1 MTVWSKDCTV
11 ISYTKARQVDLHH
24 SAAVFNI
31 CILVN
36 DVTPKS

>member
-31 CILVN
+31 TVEK
-36 DVTPKS
+36 VTNKWYT